1 VDAPRAQILKK
12 EEKPAFC
19 ATLPRPTGRAPP
31 NMSEDSKS
39 KSEGMSGR
47 VLGEESGR
55 SDAAANGHAWGD
67 GRSEARVS
75 GRYSDARVTFRA
87 EL

>member
-1 VDAPRAQILKK
+1 
-12 EEKPAFC
+12 
-19 ATLPRPTGRAPP
+19 
-31 NMSEDSKS
+31 MSEDSKS
-39 KSEGMSGR
+39 KSEAMSSR